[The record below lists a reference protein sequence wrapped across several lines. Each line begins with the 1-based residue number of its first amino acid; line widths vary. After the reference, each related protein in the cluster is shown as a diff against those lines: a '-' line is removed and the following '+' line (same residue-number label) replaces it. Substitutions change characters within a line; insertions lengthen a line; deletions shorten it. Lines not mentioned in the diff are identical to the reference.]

1 MASPSLQSLV
11 QGLAE
16 HGRPEFVQ
24 LPPVMIVSHVF
35 WVRIWHGDAAFFIVT
50 LRDMVSVVHPR

>member
-1 MASPSLQSLV
+1 MASPSLKSLV

-16 HGRPEFVQ
+16 HGRAEFVQ
-24 LPPVMIVSHVF
+24 LPSVMNVSHAF

-50 LRDMVSVVHPR
+50 LRDMVSVVPPR